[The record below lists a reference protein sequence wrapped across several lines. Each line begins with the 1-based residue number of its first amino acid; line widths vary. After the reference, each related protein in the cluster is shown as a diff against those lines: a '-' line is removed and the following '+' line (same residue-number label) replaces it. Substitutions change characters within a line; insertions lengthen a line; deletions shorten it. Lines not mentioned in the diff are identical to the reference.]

1 MKLYATGVLLA
12 VLSGAPAQADEA
24 GAALYEPCRSCH
36 SLDPAGPV
44 MAGPNLARLVGR
56 RVGSDPRFDYSPVL
70 RKAAA
75 ESELALRAAQIAAAV
90 TPIAR
95 PAARVAAQPA
105 AGAAP
110 NRFAAMGVVGET
122 APGMTDLDAV
132 LRRRRAVG

>member
-12 VLSGAPAQADEA
+12 VVSGAPAQADEA

-75 ESELALRAAQIAAAV
+75 ENRVWTIEMLDTFLAD
-90 TPIAR
+90 PE
-95 PAARVAAQPA
+95 
-105 AGAAP
+105 
-110 NRFAAMGVVGET
+110 AMF
-122 APGMTDLDAV
+122 PGMWMTG
-132 LRRRRAVG
+132 RPMPEGERRALVRFLASPDTR